1 MKKLILILF
10 VAITTTVFAQKL
22 KIESGNFD
30 FLKDQTNVNVELKFD
45 NVLLLKEKMTEA
57 QYLEK
62 RKQDLLANPKR
73 GNEGWKKWSSEWE
86 RYKSVY
92 LDDFLKALRSS
103 KKVEFKRETESKYTL
118 FVDAKWISPGWHGGF
133 VMQPAI
139 LSANLRFVETS
150 NPTVALLEI
159 SADEVVGKLPA
170 GMSGDVMEYD
180 RISAAYEKLGRLLL
194 REINKGTK

>member
-1 MKKLILILF
+1 MKKLLLILF
-10 VAITTTVFAQKL
+10 VAVTTTVFSQKL

-30 FLKDQTNVNVELKFD
+30 FLKDQTQVDVELKFD
-45 NVLLLKEKMTEA
+45 NVLILKEKLTEA

-73 GNEGWKKWSSEWE
+73 GNDGWKKWSGEWE

-92 LDDFLKALRSS
+92 LDDFLKALKGS
-103 KKVEFKRETESKYTL
+103 KKVEFKKDIEAKYTL
-118 FVDAKWISPGWHGGF
+118 VVDAKWISPGWHGGF

-139 LSANLRFVETS
+139 LSADIKFVETA
-150 NPTVALLEI
+150 NPTVALLYI